1 MFVVVALVLVI
12 AAEDPPRDAAP
23 IGEPAPV
30 VDAEPEAP
38 EPVATEPVVPVEPG
52 PLIGSVV
59 TAVIV
64 EGARDPDAQASAI
77 GVFGI
82 EAGDTL
88 DVGAVRLGIKR
99 VFLTG
104 SWADV
109 QVSAERVPSRD
120 PARAQGVVLF
130 VRLVPDVLI
139 SDVTLDTPPGLP
151 RERLLAAADLDVG
164 ERFRPERVDEAAAR
178 IRRAMSDLGYPRAEV
193 RVEVDGSAGDDARAV
208 KLHVESGAPVLLRS
222 LVIEGDARLSRADLE
237 ELLGVIEGR
246 AFDRPRLEAG
256 LERVRA
262 LLMRRRHLGATVA
275 VRGVTHDAER
285 DQAEV
290 VVLVD
295 AGPRYHVRF
304 VGNHVLSDA
313 TLRTVLHEG
322 KIEGLDALP
331 LTRARGALESAYR
344 LAGHARVAVRVD
356 DAPAQP
362 PYDDDSDRE
371 LRFFI
376 EEGPRAEVTDVF
388 VQGAKAKETQA
399 LIAEIQSVVA
409 EGTPDV
415 GLLQPIDQGDVDDLL
430 GQPTGKG
437 HKDDE
442 PRPYEVSDEGIELL
456 PRPFIGRKPV
466 YIESAYV
473 EAGRRIADLY
483 RSDGFLDVSVKGPF
497 PEFSEDGRRIVVKY
511 RVDEGDRVTVGAV
524 RFVDARPCAAEAS
537 CTTTIPFAELLDQV
551 PLAPGQP
558 ASFAAVAEARG
569 ALERNL
575 QDRGHPFARVSEGV
589 ERLVGKPELDVV
601 YTVNPGPRVT
611 VGKVRI
617 KGNVVTQDL
626 VVLDRV
632 TLESGDLFSATEVER
647 SRQRLAR
654 LGLFSSVS
662 IELFDD
668 DPNALVR
675 DLLVVVKER
684 PQFAVEVGAGASV
697 EDGPRAFLAGE
708 VRNIVGLGL
717 GLRGR
722 GQLNY
727 PRAFYDFLYDEDD
740 PNNPINR
747 FERYDDNLL
756 FQYGQFFEGQAVVTG
771 ELPKVY
777 GMPFDTRLHV
787 DNVLLREIRPAFTLN
802 RFSVLGGVDT
812 QPATWLHVEPQ
823 IEGEISDFTC
833 QTLQTDLGDG
843 NVNDDPCGSGIA
855 RRRDAGFIRQTT
867 YRMVTSVD
875 LRDHPIRPRSGA
887 WFSGAAELALGSGEL
902 RVDGATTTT
911 PINSDFVKLTAAAV
925 GYVPLGP
932 DFVWALSLRGG
943 NIFGF
948 ASELGPAYIP
958 LFKRFYLG
966 GTNSIRGFRE
976 DEVLPADHP
985 DFPSNDFAKRPRHP
999 YNATSSTGGTFFVNG
1014 RSELRVGIIGDL
1026 ELGTFVDVGQLLEDA
1041 SAFNPTGFVAGA
1053 GVGLRYNTP
1062 VGPFAVDLGWKVV
1075 DGTRL
1080 LPVLQSVDRMNLHL
1094 SIGYF

>member
-1 MFVVVALVLVI
+1 MFVVVVALALFT
-12 AAEDPPRDAAP
+12 AAADLPPVDAAP
-23 IGEPAPV
+23 V
-30 VDAEPEAP
+30 
-38 EPVATEPVVPVEPG
+38 EPVALVEDAPSVAPLG

-64 EGARDPDAQASAI
+64 EGARDADAQSSAI

-82 EAGDTL
+82 EPGDTL
-88 DVGAVRLGIKR
+88 DAGAVRLGIKR

-109 QVSAERVPSRD
+109 QVSAERVPSLD
-120 PARAQGVVLF
+120 ATHAQGVVLF
-130 VRLVPDVLI
+130 VKLVPDVLI

-164 ERFRPERVDEAAAR
+164 QRFRPERVDEAAAR
-178 IRRAMSDLGYPRAEV
+178 VRRAMADLGYPRAEV

-208 KLHVESGAPVLLRS
+208 KLHVEAGAPVLLSS
-222 LVIEGDARLSRADLE
+222 LVVEGDSRLSRADLE

-262 LLMRRRHLGATVA
+262 LLMRRRHLAATVA

-295 AGPRYHVRF
+295 AGPRYRVRF

-322 KIEGLDALP
+322 KIEGIDALP
-331 LTRARGALESAYR
+331 LTRARAALEGAYR
-344 LAGHARVAVRVD
+344 LAGHARVSVRVD
-356 DAPAQP
+356 DAPAQR

-376 EEGPRAEVTDVF
+376 DEGPRAEVTDVV
-388 VQGAKAKETQA
+388 VQGAKAKETAA
-399 LIAEIQSVVA
+399 LVAEIQSVVA
-409 EGTPDV
+409 EETPDV
-415 GLLQPIDQGDVDDLL
+415 GLLQTLDPGDVDDLL

-437 HKDDE
+437 HSDNE
-442 PRPYEVSDEGIELL
+442 PRPYEVSDEAIELL

-466 YIESAYV
+466 YMESAYV

-483 RSDGFLDVSVKGPF
+483 RSDGFLDVSVRGPF
-497 PEFSEDGRRIVVKY
+497 PEFSDDGRRIVVKY
-511 RVDEGDRVTVGAV
+511 RVDEGARVTVGAV

-558 ASFAAVAEARG
+558 ASFAAVAEARA

-617 KGNVVTQDL
+617 KGNIVTLDL

-727 PRAFYDFLYDEDD
+727 PRAFYDFLYDAED

-747 FERYDDNLL
+747 FERYDDNLVY
-756 FQYGQFFEGQAVVTG
+756 QYGQFFEGQAVITG

-802 RFSVLGGVDT
+802 RFSVLGGIDT
-812 QPATWLHVEPQ
+812 QPAPWLHVEPQ
-823 IEGEISDFTC
+823 IEGEISDFAC
-833 QTLQTDLGDG
+833 QTLQTDLGD
-843 NVNDDPCGSGIA
+843 NLNQDPCGSGIA

-902 RVDGATTTT
+902 RVAGATTTT
-911 PINSDFVKLTAAAV
+911 PINSDFVKLTGAAI

-932 DFVWALSLRGG
+932 EFVWALSLRGG

-948 ASELGPAYIP
+948 DSELGAAYIP

-985 DFPSNDFAKRPRHP
+985 EFPSNDFTKGRSK

-1014 RSELRVGIIGDL
+1014 RSELRVGIVGDL
-1026 ELGTFVDVGQLLEDA
+1026 ELGTFVDVGQLLEAA
-1041 SAFNPTGFVAGA
+1041 SSFNPTGFVAGA

-1075 DGTRL
+1075 DGTRD
-1080 LPVLQSVDRMNLHL
+1080 LPNLQALDRMNLHL